1 MEFELS
7 VKMNYDKLTDSE
19 KEMVKFIMNQPQ
31 DIINMNIVELGE
43 ALLSSKSSVLRL
55 AKKLGYRGFSELKYV
70 IRESIAISTLEPSD
84 LTQLLKQDLDW
95 MFRYVEQTNFQ
106 PFLQKLKDAR
116 MVFLYA
122 TGFSQNNFTKE
133 FSKDLMI
140 ANRANMLISGESNLS
155 LNSSIITEDDLII
168 FTSMSGETTGIK
180 DVIRTLKIKNVP
192 LVTITKFG
200 SNFLSEHADYSFFFE
215 ATPLP
220 SHQHTQVIHSMV
232 GLEVILDVISRKY
245 REFIL
250 FDE

>member
-19 KEMVKFIMNQPQ
+19 KGMVKFMMNRPQ
-31 DIINMNIVELGE
+31 DVIDMNIVELGE
-43 ALLSSKSSVLRL
+43 AMLSSKSSVLRL

-70 IRESIAISTLEPSD
+70 IRESMTISTLEPSD

-95 MFRYVEQTNFQ
+95 IFRYVEQTNFQ

-140 ANRANMLISGESNLS
+140 ANRSNMLISGDSNLS
-155 LNSSIITEDDLII
+155 ISSSIIMEEDLII
-168 FTSMSGETTGIK
+168 FTSFSGETAGIK
-180 DVIRTLKIKNVP
+180 DVIRTLKMKNVP
-192 LVTITKFG
+192 IATITKFG
-200 SNFLSEHADYSFFFE
+200 SNFLSENADYSFFFE

-220 SHQHTQVIHSMV
+220 SHQHKQLVHSII
-232 GLEVILDVISRKY
+232 GLEVILDVIARKY

>member
-1 MEFELS
+1 MDFELS
-7 VKMNYDKLTDSE
+7 IKMHYDQLTDSE
-19 KEMVKFIMNQPQ
+19 KEMAKFMMRRPQ
-31 DIINMNIVELGE
+31 DVVNMSIVELG
-43 ALLSSKSSVLRL
+43 AAMLSSKSSVLRF

-70 IRESIAISTLEPSD
+70 IRESMKVPAFEPSD

-95 MFRYVEQTNFQ
+95 IMRYVKQTNFQ

-133 FSKDLMI
+133 FSKDLML
-140 ANRANMLISGESNLS
+140 AKRANMLISGESNLLMS
-155 LNSSIITEDDLII
+155 SSIIRKDDLII
-168 FTSMSGETTGIK
+168 FTSLSGETPGIK
-180 DVIRTLKIKNVP
+180 DAVRMLKMRNIP
-192 LVTITKFG
+192 IATFTKFG
-200 SNFLSEHADYSFFFE
+200 SNYLSENANYSFFFE

-220 SHQHTQVIHSMV
+220 DHQYKQQIHSLI
-232 GLEVILDVISRKY
+232 GLELILDVVSRKY

>member
-7 VKMNYDKLTDSE
+7 VKMHYDQLTDSE
-19 KEMVKFIMNQPQ
+19 KEMVKFMMNRPQ
-31 DIINMNIVELGE
+31 DVINMNIVELGK
-43 ALLSSKSSVLRL
+43 AMLSSKSSVLRL
-55 AKKLGYRGFSELKYV
+55 AKKLGYHGFSDLKYV
-70 IRESIAISTLEPSD
+70 IRESMTISNQEPSD

-133 FSKDLMI
+133 FSKDLML
-140 ANRANMLISGESNLS
+140 AKRANMVISGETNLAMS
-155 LNSSIITEDDLII
+155 SSILTKEDLIL
-168 FTSMSGETTGIK
+168 FTSFSGETPGIK
-180 DVIRTLKIKNVP
+180 DTVRILKMRNIP
-192 LVTITKFG
+192 MATITRFG
-200 SNFLSEHADYSFFFE
+200 SNFLSENADYSFFYE

-220 SHQHTQVIHSMV
+220 SKEHYQSIHSLI
-232 GLEVILDVISRKY
+232 GLEVILDVIARKY